1 MTIITRS
8 TCRVC
13 GSSELTILIDYG
25 LIPLAG
31 GFLLPEEKNQ
41 NAAYPLR
48 LARCNQCTL
57 MQVMDTPPPD
67 EIFRRYSY
75 ASSTT
80 KTLISHF
87 RQMAQDI
94 VQVAA
99 AEGKLVVEFGCNDG
113 VLLRPLRQAGANV
126 VGVDPSDVALRAS
139 QADGWPLVND
149 YFNEITA
156 QEVKNQHGAA
166 RIVTANNTFAHMD
179 DLHSIMRGVE
189 CLLEDNGLFIFEVHY
204 QGDLIQLVQYD
215 TVYHEHTCYYSLRS
229 LQILLAQYGFDIV
242 DVLRIP
248 IHSGSIRVTATRM
261 GLSDKSDKSPTPAVD
276 QMLGDEVQWDVEHFV
291 GQVNVRRDTLRSLV
305 SDLRRGGKQ
314 VMAYG
319 AAGRVT
325 VLLNFC
331 QLGTDL
337 VSSVVDMSPLRY
349 GRLVPGTLTPIISVN
364 EFHRS
369 LPDYAI
375 MTAWNYEQE
384 IVSKE
389 QGFLNGGGRFI
400 VPLPDVRITG
410 AV

>member
-1 MTIITRS
+1 MTVITRS

-13 GSSELTILIDYG
+13 GSTELTILIDYG

-31 GFLLPEEKNQ
+31 GFLLPEEKERNV
-41 NAAYPLR
+41 AYPLR

-67 EIFRRYSY
+67 EIFRHYSY

-80 KTLISHF
+80 KTLINHF
-87 RQMAQDI
+87 QQMAQDI
-94 VQVAA
+94 VKAA
-99 AEGKLVVEFGCNDG
+99 DAEGKLVVEFGCNDG
-113 VLLRPLRQAGANV
+113 VLLRPLREAGAKV

-149 YFNEITA
+149 YFSEATA
-156 QEVKNQHGAA
+156 QQVRGQYGAA

-179 DLHSIMRGVE
+179 DLHSIMRGVD
-189 CLLEDNGLFIFEVHY
+189 CLVDDDGLFIFEVHY

-215 TVYHEHTCYYSLRS
+215 TVYHEHTCYYSLRA
-229 LQILLAQYGFDIV
+229 LQTLLAQYGFDIV

-248 IHSGSIRVTATRM
+248 IHSGSIRVTAARTR
-261 GLSDKSDKSPTPAVD
+261 SEKSVTPMVER
-276 QMLGDEVQWDVEHFV
+276 MLADEMDWNVERFVQ
-291 GQVNVRRDTLRSLV
+291 QVNTRRDTLRRLV
-305 SDLRRGGKQ
+305 TDFRQGGKR

-331 QLGTDL
+331 QLGTEL
-337 VSSVVDMSPLRY
+337 VESVVDMSPLRY
-349 GRLVPGTLTPIISVN
+349 GRLVPGSLTPIVPVTA
-364 EFHRS
+364 FHEAY
-369 LPDYAI
+369 PDYAI

-389 QGFLNGGGRFI
+389 QSFLKGGGRFI
-400 VPLPDVRITG
+400 VPLPDIRIIG
-410 AV
+410 SV

>member
-1 MTIITRS
+1 MTITTRK

-13 GSSELTILIDYG
+13 GSDDLAILIDYG

-31 GFLLPEEKNQ
+31 GFLLPEEKEQ
-41 NAAYPLR
+41 NVSYPLR

-57 MQVMDTPPPD
+57 MQVMDTLPPD
-67 EIFRRYSY
+67 DIFRKYSY

-80 KTLISHF
+80 KTLINHF
-87 RQMAQDI
+87 QQMALDI
-94 VQVAA
+94 VQAA
-99 AEGKLVVEFGCNDG
+99 DAEGKLVVEFGCNDG
-113 VLLRPLRQAGANV
+113 VLLRPLRDAGAKV

-139 QADGWPLVND
+139 RTDGWSLVND
-149 YFNEITA
+149 YFNEGTA
-156 QEVKNQHGAA
+156 QQVKDQYGAA
-166 RIVTANNTFAHMD
+166 QVITANNTFAHTD
-179 DLHSIMRGVE
+179 DLHTIMRGVD
-189 CLLEDNGLFIFEVHY
+189 CLLADTGLFIFEVHY

-229 LQILLAQYGFDIV
+229 LQVLLEQYQFDIV
-242 DVLRIP
+242 DVMRIS
-248 IHSGSIRVTATRM
+248 IHSGSIRVTAARNAS
-261 GLSDKSDKSPTPAVD
+261 GRAATP
-276 QMLGDEVQWDVEHFV
+276 FV
-291 GQVNVRRDTLRSLV
+291 GGMLADETGWDIARFVQQVNVRRDTLRRLV
-305 SDLRRGGKQ
+305 YDLRGAGKR

-337 VSSVVDMSPLRY
+337 VEAVVDMSPLRY
-349 GRLVPGTLTPIISVN
+349 GRLVPGVLTPIIPVD
-364 EFHRS
+364 EFHHD

-384 IVSKE
+384 IVGKE
-389 QGFLNGGGRFI
+389 QSFLASGGYFI
-400 VPLPDVRITG
+400 IPLPDVRIVG